1 MGSIVKK
8 PEIILYDYTFAP
20 NAQKARNLLHHL
32 NLPYTSVTQPFFIPR
47 SDLHD
52 LGITYRRVPVCCI
65 GRDIFCDNRV
75 FLDAIFEAFPE
86 ESEKLQMTR
95 SRDESAWEMWGY
107 RSFWICLALVPN
119 DLNSKQLQEDRA
131 SLFSVF
137 SAEKYEEL
145 RPSALAELRT
155 LLDVLEN
162 EVLGDDRRF
171 IGGEE
176 LGVNDLQA
184 MWMIKVRVS
193 EPRDGPLENLGRCLD
208 SWRLGRLLNCPFSLL
223 TTPQWALQ
231 TIGVD
236 KEPGFGEEDWPRV
249 YRWIQGLRRHD
260 ESGEPEKLEHD
271 EAKRRL
277 LGGQYAVKEI
287 GVDETDP
294 TGFKAGQRVSVGC
307 SDE

>member
-75 FLDAIFEAFPE
+75 FLDAIFEAFRE
-86 ESEKLQMTR
+86 ESKKLRETR

-107 RSFWICLALVPN
+107 RSFWICLPLVPK
-119 DLNSKQLQEDRA
+119 DLNSKQLQEDRS
-131 SLFSVF
+131 SLFAVF
-137 SAEKYEEL
+137 SAQNYEEL

-155 LLDVLEN
+155 LLDVIEN
-162 EVLGDDRRF
+162 EVLGDGRTF
-171 IGGEE
+171 IGGED
-176 LGVNDLQA
+176 LGVADLHA
-184 MWMIKVRVS
+184 MWMIK
-193 EPRDGPLENLGRCLD
+193 
-208 SWRLGRLLNCPFSLL
+208 
-223 TTPQWALQ
+223 WALQ
-231 TIGVD
+231 TMGVN
-236 KEPGFGEEDWPRV
+236 KEAGFGEEDWPRV
-249 YRWIQGLRRHD
+249 FRWINGVKRHD